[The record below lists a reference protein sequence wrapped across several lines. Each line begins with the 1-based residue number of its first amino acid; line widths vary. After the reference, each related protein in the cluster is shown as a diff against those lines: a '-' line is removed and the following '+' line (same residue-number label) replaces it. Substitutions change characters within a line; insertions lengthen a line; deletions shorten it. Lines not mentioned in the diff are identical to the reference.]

1 MTLSP
6 RPPILKPDESY
17 TFRRYFEMKFAIA
30 DILQELNATFTKGN
44 LPLPQATPPTL
55 KDTLPALQ
63 KRLSQAIAR
72 VNLTSESARQ
82 QTLVAPILLEVAEL
96 TNATVN
102 IEYSIEVN
110 QYLHSD
116 LDYYLKTDHQVL
128 VVEAKQAD
136 ITRGFT
142 QLAVEL
148 IALDSWTNLPD
159 PKLYGAV
166 TTGDIWQFGCFD
178 RDTRL
183 ITQDLTLYRV
193 PSDLALLMPV
203 LIGILSVSGA

>member
-1 MTLSP
+1 MTQSSRP
-6 RPPILKPDESY
+6 RILKPDETY

-30 DILQELNATFTKGN
+30 DILQELDATFTKGN
-44 LPLPQATPPTL
+44 LTLPQATRPAL
-55 KDTLPALQ
+55 QESLPALEA
-63 KRLSQAIAR
+63 RLSRAIAR

-82 QTLVAPILLEVAEL
+82 QTLIAPILLEVAEL
-96 TNATVN
+96 TNAMVN

-110 QYLHSD
+110 QYLRGD
-116 LDYYLKTDHQVL
+116 LDYYLRTDHQVL
-128 VVEAKQAD
+128 VIEAKQAD

-148 IALDSWTNLPD
+148 IALDGWTTLSD

-178 RDTRL
+178 RATRRV
-183 ITQDLTLYRV
+183 TQDLTLYRV
-193 PSDLALLMPV
+193 PLDLALLMPI
-203 LIGILSVSGA
+203 LIGILS